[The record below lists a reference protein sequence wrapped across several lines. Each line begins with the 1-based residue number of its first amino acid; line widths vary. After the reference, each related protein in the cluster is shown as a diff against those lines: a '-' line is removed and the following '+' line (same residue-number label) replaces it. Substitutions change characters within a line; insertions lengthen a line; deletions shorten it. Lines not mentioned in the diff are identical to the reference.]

1 MLKRL
6 LISSIV
12 VLCAATI
19 HAQVCIGAAGAATL
33 VLVHGHVW
41 TENPAQPET
50 EAIAVAGN
58 RILLAGTSE
67 EVLRLAGPST
77 RIIDLHGRRVIPGF
91 NDAHVHFVPGGLGL
105 ASVQLR
111 DAASQA
117 EFRDRIASFA
127 KSQPEGAWIAGGEWD
142 HERWTPAVLP
152 RHQLIDDVTSRNPV
166 FVERLDGHMGLA
178 NALAMKL
185 AHVDRNTPDVP
196 GGVIVRDASG
206 NPTGIFKDAAM
217 PLIER
222 AIPPLSL
229 QETETA
235 ILAAQ
240 REAARNGV
248 TSVQEMAN
256 DTNDTGGPDRLR
268 AMQALQREGRLTI
281 RISENLRLRDW
292 KYPAGS
298 GVQAGF
304 HDGLI
309 QIGGLKSFADGGLGA
324 STAWLFA
331 PYDDAPSTS
340 GLASDE
346 LQNPDQM
353 YAEIKGA
360 DQAGLQIVIH
370 AIGDRANRTILD
382 FYQRLEKE
390 DGPRDR
396 RLRIEHAQHLTAAD
410 IPRFAQL
417 HVIAS
422 MQPYH
427 AIDDGRWAQKRLGP
441 ERIRFAY
448 DFRSLLDSGATL
460 AFGSDWPV
468 APMEPLMGI
477 YAAVTR
483 RTLDNRNPNGWIP
496 EQKITVAQAVHAYTV
511 GSAYAQFDEKIKGSL
526 EPGKLADLVV
536 LSRDIFHIDP
546 VEIDDTHVDLTIFD
560 GRVIYAASS
569 PQQP

>member
-6 LISSIV
+6 
-12 VLCAATI
+12 VLCAIAVFCATSA
-19 HAQVCIGAAGAATL
+19 HAQIYASL
-33 VLVHGHVW
+33 VLVHGRVW
-41 TENPAQPET
+41 TENPAQPEV
-50 EAIAVAGN
+50 EAVAIAGGH
-58 RILLAGTSE
+58 ILLTGTST

-77 RIIDLHGRRVIPGF
+77 RVVELHGRRVVPGF
-91 NDAHVHFVPGGLGL
+91 NDAHVHFVPGGQGL
-105 ASVQLR
+105 ASVHLR

-117 EFRDRIASFA
+117 EFRDRIAKFA
-127 KSQPEGAWIAGGEWD
+127 KLQPDGGWIVNGEWD

-152 RHQLIDDVTSRNPV
+152 THRLIDDATPRNPV
-166 FVERLDGHMGLA
+166 FIERLDGHMGLA
-178 NALAMKL
+178 NALAMKV
-185 AHVDRNTPDVP
+185 AAVDRNTPDIP
-196 GGVIVRDASG
+196 GGVIVRDADG

-217 PLIER
+217 KLIER
-222 AIPPLSL
+222 VIPPLSL
-229 QETETA
+229 AETETA
-235 ILAAQ
+235 VLAAQ

-248 TSVQEMAN
+248 TSVQDMAN

-268 AMQALQREGRLTI
+268 AFQSLERQGRLTI

-292 KYPAGS
+292 KYPAGT

-309 QIGGLKSFADGGLGA
+309 QIGGLKTFADGGLGA

-331 PYDDAPSTS
+331 PYDDAPNTS

-353 YAEIKGA
+353 YAEIKDA
-360 DQAGLQIVIH
+360 DQAGLQIAIH

-382 FYQRLEKE
+382 FYQHLENE

-396 RLRIEHAQHLTAAD
+396 RLRIEHAQHLTAVD

-441 ERIRFAY
+441 ERIRYAY
-448 DFRSLLDSGATL
+448 DFRSLLDSGAIL

-496 EQKITVAQAVHAYTV
+496 EQKISVAQAVHAYTM

-536 LSRDIFHIDP
+536 LSQDIFHIDP
-546 VEIDDTHVDLTIFD
+546 VQIENTQVVLTIFD
-560 GRVIYAASS
+560 GRVIYDATSAAIR
-569 PQQP
+569 

>member
-1 MLKRL
+1 
-6 LISSIV
+6 
-12 VLCAATI
+12 
-19 HAQVCIGAAGAATL
+19 
-33 VLVHGHVW
+33 
-41 TENPAQPET
+41 
-50 EAIAVAGN
+50 
-58 RILLAGTSE
+58 
-67 EVLRLAGPST
+67 
-77 RIIDLHGRRVIPGF
+77 
-91 NDAHVHFVPGGLGL
+91 
-105 ASVQLR
+105 
-111 DAASQA
+111 
-117 EFRDRIASFA
+117 
-127 KSQPEGAWIAGGEWD
+127 
-142 HERWTPAVLP
+142 
-152 RHQLIDDVTSRNPV
+152 
-166 FVERLDGHMGLA
+166 MGLA
-178 NALAMKL
+178 NALAMKV
-185 AHVDRNTPDVP
+185 AAVDRNTPDIP
-196 GGVIVRDASG
+196 GGVIVRDADG

-217 PLIER
+217 KLIER
-222 AIPPLSL
+222 VIPPLSL
-229 QETETA
+229 AETETA
-235 ILAAQ
+235 VLAAQ

-248 TSVQEMAN
+248 TSVQDMAN

-268 AMQALQREGRLTI
+268 AFQSLERQGRLTI

-292 KYPAGS
+292 KYPAGT

-309 QIGGLKSFADGGLGA
+309 QIGGLKTFADGGLGA

-331 PYDDAPSTS
+331 PYDDAPNTS

-353 YAEIKGA
+353 YAEIKDA
-360 DQAGLQIVIH
+360 DQAGLQIAIH

-382 FYQRLEKE
+382 FYQHLENE

-396 RLRIEHAQHLTAAD
+396 RLRIEHAQHLTAVD

-441 ERIRFAY
+441 ERIRYAY
-448 DFRSLLDSGATL
+448 DFRSLLDSGAIL

-496 EQKITVAQAVHAYTV
+496 EQKISVAQAVHAYTM

-536 LSRDIFHIDP
+536 LSQDIFHIDP
-546 VEIDDTHVDLTIFD
+546 VQIENTQVVLTIFD
-560 GRVIYAASS
+560 GRVIYDATSAAIR
-569 PQQP
+569 

>member
-1 MLKRL
+1 MLKRRML
-6 LISSIV
+6 CSIV
-12 VLCAATI
+12 LLCLITAAD
-19 HAQVCIGAAGAATL
+19 AQVYPSL

-50 EAIAVAGN
+50 EAIAIDGN
-58 RILLAGTSE
+58 RILLAGTSA

-77 RIIDLHGRRVIPGF
+77 RVIELHGRRVVPGF
-91 NDAHVHFVPGGLGL
+91 NDAHVHFVPGGQGL

-117 EFRDRIASFA
+117 EFRQRFASFA
-127 KSQPEGAWIAGGEWD
+127 RTQSDGAWIVNGEWD

-152 RHQLIDDVTSRNPV
+152 THQLIDEVTPHNPV

-185 AHVDRNTPDVP
+185 AGVDRSTPDVA
-196 GGVIVRDASG
+196 GGVIVRDADG

-217 PLIER
+217 TLINR
-222 AIPPLSL
+222 VIPQLTPA
-229 QETETA
+229 ETETA
-235 ILAAQ
+235 ILAAE

-248 TSVQEMAN
+248 TSVQDMADN
-256 DTNDTGGPDRLR
+256 TNDTGGPDRLR
-268 AMQALQREGRLTI
+268 AMQALEREGRLTV
-281 RISENLRLRDW
+281 RISENLRLLDW
-292 KYPAGS
+292 KYLAGS

-304 HDGLI
+304 SDGFI
-309 QIGGLKSFADGGLGA
+309 QIGGLKAFADGGLGA

-331 PYDDAPSTS
+331 PYDDAPNTS

-346 LQNPDQM
+346 LQNPTRM
-353 YAEIKGA
+353 YADIKGA
-360 DQAGLQIVIH
+360 DQAGLQIIIH

-382 FYQRLEKE
+382 FYQRVEQE
-390 DGPRDR
+390 NGPRDR
-396 RLRIEHAQHLTAAD
+396 RLRIEHAQHLTAVD

-427 AIDDGRWAQKRLGP
+427 AIDDGRWAQKRLGA
-441 ERIRFAY
+441 ERIHYAY

-468 APMEPLMGI
+468 APLEPLLGI

-496 EQKITVAQAVHAYTV
+496 EQKISVAEAVHAYTA
-511 GSAYAQFDEKIKGSL
+511 GSAYAQFDEKSKGSL
-526 EPGKLADLVV
+526 EPGKLADLAV
-536 LSRDIFHIDP
+536 LSQDIFHIDP
-546 VEIDDTHVDLTIFD
+546 VQIENTHIDLTIID
-560 GRVIYAASS
+560 GRVIYEASA
-569 PQQP
+569 PQR

>member
-6 LISSIV
+6 MLCSIV
-12 VLCAATI
+12 LLCLITAA
-19 HAQVCIGAAGAATL
+19 HAQVYPSL
-33 VLVHGHVW
+33 MLVHGHVW

-50 EAIAVAGN
+50 EAIAIEGN
-58 RILLAGTSE
+58 RILLAGTSA

-77 RIIDLHGRRVIPGF
+77 RVIELHGRRVVPGF
-91 NDAHVHFVPGGLGL
+91 NDAHVHFVPGSQGL

-117 EFRDRIASFA
+117 EFRQRFASFA
-127 KSQPEGAWIAGGEWD
+127 RTQSDGAWIVNGEWD

-152 RHQLIDDVTSRNPV
+152 THQLIDEVTPHNPV

-185 AHVDRNTPDVP
+185 AHVDRNTPDIP
-196 GGVIVRDASG
+196 GGVIVRDADG

-217 PLIER
+217 ALINR
-222 AIPPLSL
+222 VIPPLSL

-268 AMQALQREGRLTI
+268 AMQALEREGRVTV
-281 RISENLRLRDW
+281 RISENLRLLDW
-292 KYPAGS
+292 KYLAGS

-304 HDGLI
+304 SDGLI
-309 QIGGLKSFADGGLGA
+309 QIGGLKAFADGGLGA

-331 PYDDAPSTS
+331 PYDDAPNTS

-346 LQNPDQM
+346 LQNPTQM
-353 YAEIKGA
+353 YADIKGA
-360 DQAGLQIVIH
+360 DQAGLQVIIH

-382 FYQRLEKE
+382 FYQRVEQE
-390 DGPRDR
+390 NGPRDR
-396 RLRIEHAQHLTAAD
+396 RLRIEHAQHLSAAD

-427 AIDDGRWAQKRLGP
+427 AIDDGRWAQKRLGA
-441 ERIRFAY
+441 ERIHYAY

-468 APMEPLMGI
+468 APLEPLMGI

-483 RTLDNRNPNGWIP
+483 RTLDNRNPDGWIP
-496 EQKITVAQAVHAYTV
+496 EQKISVAEAVHAYTV
-511 GSAYAQFDEKIKGSL
+511 GSAYAQFDEKSKGSL
-526 EPGKLADLVV
+526 EPGKLADLAV
-536 LSRDIFHIDP
+536 LSQDIFQIDP
-546 VEIDDTHVDLTIFD
+546 VQIENTHVDLTIFD
-560 GRVIYAASS
+560 GRVIYEASA
-569 PQQP
+569 PQQ